1 VSSEGR
7 VGLSG
12 FRKRGTELSG
22 SKEQEEEKMT
32 ISREEQGRGKGREEE
47 GVPESS
53 CQRFDRTPLSFSQT
67 LVLSAPNLLWRTASY
82 QDYQRCPLIEVWWDS
97 MVDWT

>member
-1 VSSEGR
+1 VSSERR

-32 ISREEQGRGKGREEE
+32 IKQGRAGEGEGKGR
-47 GVPESS
+47 G
-53 CQRFDRTPLSFSQT
+53 RRT
-67 LVLSAPNLLWRTASY
+67 
-82 QDYQRCPLIEVWWDS
+82 
-97 MVDWT
+97 